1 MSDIHN
7 WHAWLGTDEA
17 GKGDYFGPLVVA
29 GVYVDAPC
37 REAFAGLGIVDSKVL
52 SNRRIRDMAAWM
64 RNHYEQHIVVVQ
76 KMPNAYNSLYSTLR
90 EQGKNLNT
98 LLASLH
104 AEAIQTLQTRLG
116 AKHALVDRFS
126 KNDLLTP
133 QLTQGEIEVIQ
144 VPKAESDIAVAA
156 ASIIARDVF
165 LTGMENLSQKY
176 RFRLP
181 RGAYRVTEAGREFIN
196 IHGPEALEDVAK
208 LHFSLTKTILNPQ
221 QLPLFKD
228 V

>member
-1 MSDIHN
+1 MNALHN

-29 GVYVDAPC
+29 GVYVDAAC
-37 REAFAGLGIVDSKVL
+37 CEVFSDMGIVDSKTL
-52 SNRRIRDMAAWM
+52 SNRRVRDMAAWM
-64 RNHYEQHIVVVQ
+64 QNYYEQHIVVVQ
-76 KMPNAYNSLYSTLR
+76 KMPNAYNSLYSTLH

-116 AKHALVDRFS
+116 VKHALVDRFS

-133 QLTQGEIEVIQ
+133 QLAQAEIEVIQ

-156 ASIIARDVF
+156 ASIIARDAF

-176 RFRLP
+176 RLRLP
-181 RGAYRVTEAGREFIN
+181 RGAYRVTEAGRKFIGL
-196 IHGPEALEDVAK
+196 HGPEALEDVAK
-208 LHFSLTKTILNPQ
+208 LHFSLTETILDSQ
-221 QLPLFKD
+221 QLPLFKEK
-228 V
+228 